1 MIALIGCFAGLFLYL
16 EIVYH
21 FSGFGFTGCM
31 PVYVLV
37 QILTWAGLWTLL
49 IGILKGRWKKLVFY
63 TAIWLSIVWA
73 GAQLVYLHIFKQPL
87 LWEGIFRGGQDAL
100 TNYWRE
106 ALEGIFQVLPFLI
119 LLILPG
125 IAIGLLRKI
134 KKWKLPQFH
143 ALQVLRTLLVICV
156 GIVGQVVTMEIGK
169 AVEADY
175 YEDYTDFYD
184 PLSVA
189 ENMGFL
195 PMLQRDTHLSMLQG
209 FDGLWEKI
217 SAEISG
223 EQEATQAFDS
233 TEGPETVSGSDAAES
248 LEAGAETEGS
258 AGAQDNSAGAE
269 GIAPGETETVPSEEV
284 VQEPAFHELA
294 IDFDVLRGL
303 ADNDKKQWLT
313 DYIQGQSGTAVNEYT
328 GKFEGYNLIYLTAE
342 GFSPYAVRE
351 DLTPTLYRLVNTG
364 FVFENFYTP
373 LWQTSTS
380 DGEYINCTGMIPDG
394 QFSMR
399 KSGSNEMPYTLA
411 KFFAGEGVSPLA
423 YHNNSL
429 SYYDRYVTHPNMGYD
444 FKGCRLGSL
453 GEEWSSKVFPME
465 NPDAWPSSDLDM
477 MQGTVPEYIGSERFH
492 VYYMTISGHMN
503 YNFSGNAM
511 SAKNK
516 EAVAGLE
523 MSENARAYIACN
535 IELDKALEYLL
546 QQLEAAGKLE
556 NTVICMSA
564 DHYPY
569 GMSTEQ
575 YEELAGKSLSQG
587 MDLYRNNLILW
598 NSQMEAA
605 PVYVEKACGPM
616 DIVPTL
622 LNLFGFSYDSRM
634 YAGRDILAED
644 VEGLV
649 IFNDR
654 SFVTDSVIYNKKGKQ
669 TIWITDENGNPRVPA
684 EEQEAYL
691 EAVKQEVKDRYQF
704 SGYVLQTDYYKDV
717 LAATQQTAEEQVQN
731 AQQ

>member
-21 FSGFGFTGCM
+21 FSGFGFVGCM
-31 PVYVLV
+31 PVYVLM
-37 QILTWAGLWTLL
+37 QIITWSGLWALL
-49 IGILKGRWKKLVFY
+49 IGILKGIWKKIVFY
-63 TAIWLSIVWA
+63 AVIWISIVWA
-73 GAQLVYLHIFKQPL
+73 GAQTVYLHIFKQPL

-106 ALEGIFQVLPFLI
+106 ALEGILQVLPFLL

-125 IAIGLLRKI
+125 IAIGLFLKI
-134 KKWKLPQFH
+134 KKRKLPQFQM
-143 ALQVLRTLLVICV
+143 LQVLRTLLVVCI
-156 GIVGQVVTMEIGK
+156 GLVGQVVTMEIGK
-169 AVEADY
+169 AAEADY
-175 YEDYTDFYD
+175 YESYTDFYD

-195 PMLQRDTHLSMLQG
+195 PMLQRDTHLSLLQG
-209 FDGLWEKI
+209 FDGLWEKLTAG
-217 SAEISG
+217 SLD
-223 EQEATQAFDS
+223 EQEETQAL
-233 TEGPETVSGSDAAES
+233 EGSEASEASSDSDAAEQNS
-248 LEAGAETEGS
+248 GEGTETDAGAGAE
-258 AGAQDNSAGAE
+258 NGAE
-269 GIAPGETETVPSEEV
+269 TQTLASEEIPEEPE
-284 VQEPAFHELA
+284 EPAFHELA
-294 IDFDVLRGL
+294 IDFDKLRGL
-303 ADNDKKQWLT
+303 ADNDKKQWLA
-313 DYIQGQSGTAVNEYT
+313 DYIQGQACTASNEYT
-328 GKFEGYNLIYLTAE
+328 GQFAGYNLIYLTAE

-364 FVFENFYTP
+364 FVFENFYAP

-411 KFFAGEGVSPLA
+411 KFFAKEGVSPLA

-453 GEEWSSKVFPME
+453 GEEWSSKVFLME

-477 MQGTVPEYIGSERFH
+477 MQGTLPEYIGSERFH

-569 GMSTEQ
+569 GMTTEQ
-575 YEELAGKSLSQG
+575 YEELAGKALSQG
-587 MDLYRNNLILW
+587 MDLYRNNLVLW
-598 NSQMEAA
+598 NSQMEAE
-605 PVYVEKACGPM
+605 PVYVKKVCGPM

-622 LNLFGFSYDSRM
+622 LNLFGFTYDSRM

-669 TIWITDENGNPRVPA
+669 TIWITDENGNPKVPA
-684 EEQEAYL
+684 EKQEAYL
-691 EAVKQEVKDRYQF
+691 DAVKQEVKDRYQF
-704 SGYVLQTDYYKDV
+704 SGYVLQTNYYKDV
-717 LAATQQTAEEQVQN
+717 LEATQETAQEQ
-731 AQQ
+731 AQPQETVGLQ